1 MLTGYPFN
9 HILDLCALL
18 TGQAIANEDG
28 EENENAEK
36 EEGEKGKA
44 KKIKKGRKVTK
55 SALETGDNT
64 VKDGQFMEFHK
75 IVTNRSLANVA
86 PVLTE
91 LKKSALETEDNT
103 VKDGQFMEFH
113 KIVTNRSLANV
124 PVASALTEL
133 TKSAL
138 ETEDNTVKDGQFME
152 FHKIVANRSLANV
165 APALTEPS
173 EFGLEPT
180 NPLSQSSGQMDT
192 DQTSDGDVSFMSK
205 KSLSSNPSTRSLNLI
220 DDSDDE
226 DLTCTASVYFHIS
239 WFCPDF
245 SY

>member
-18 TGQAIANEDG
+18 TGQTIANEDG

-44 KKIKKGRKVTK
+44 KKIKKGRKVT
-55 SALETGDNT
+55 
-64 VKDGQFMEFHK
+64 
-75 IVTNRSLANVA
+75 
-86 PVLTE
+86 
-91 LKKSALETEDNT
+91 KSALETEDNT

-192 DQTSDGDVSFMSK
+192 DQTSDGDVSFMSR